1 MHRQI
6 CTFYKSDGM
15 PTGRRKALHIGLY
28 IHVIVYSNLQ
38 AWFAYH

>member
-38 AWFAYH
+38 VWFAYH